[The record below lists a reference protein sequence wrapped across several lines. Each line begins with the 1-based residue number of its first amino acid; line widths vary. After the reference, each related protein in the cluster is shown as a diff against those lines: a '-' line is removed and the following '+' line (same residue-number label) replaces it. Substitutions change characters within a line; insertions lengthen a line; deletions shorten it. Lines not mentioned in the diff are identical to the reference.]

1 MMGIWSKKSMNLWIT
16 SIGWLFLGAGW
27 SLAAKAEGSLALEL
41 SPPVE
46 TLVPDAG
53 PVTLTVRH
61 LDGEGN
67 PAGPATIRLRI
78 RTPDEN
84 PWLSTDF
91 PVVENTLLLDQEL
104 VARGGEASVSIVL
117 PIRGTYTVAAEVTS
131 GGDHPSVLHE
141 ATTEKDAPS
150 PNLSHTWQ
158 VTLSE
163 HPHKI
168 QRATWLLCGLALVGA
183 VCGLILGREYRLE
196 RKTALSL
203 ILGCLSFSFGAET
216 TWAHGGHD
224 HSKPKQV
231 LSEPA
236 AGGLSISLVTPAPR
250 VGQLSSLRISW
261 PKSTPVP
268 DELVYDLEVVRLE
281 DGLSVAQARLA
292 APSGEVTWQSQLFD
306 GTEYQARVKA
316 VLLPAAQVG
325 DQVHQGGRD
334 TGSPWATLNFEVEPV
349 APPAKS
355 VLKGMVLLMG
365 VFCLGMALAFWMVSG
380 LGPRRLAV
388 EVSRPA

>member
-1 MMGIWSKKSMNLWIT
+1 MGVWSKESMNVWIA
-16 SIGWLFLGAGW
+16 SIGLAFLGWGW
-27 SLAAKAEGSLALEL
+27 SLAAKAESSLELQL

-53 PVTLTVRH
+53 PVTMTVRH
-61 LDGEGN
+61 LDGEGK
-67 PAGPATIRLRI
+67 PAGPVNIRLRI

-104 VARGGEASVSIVL
+104 VARGGEASVSLVL
-117 PIRGTYTVAAEVTS
+117 PIRGTYSVEAEVTP
-131 GGDHPSVLHE
+131 GGDLPSGLQKV
-141 ATTEKDAPS
+141 ATDRGTPTAS
-150 PNLSHTWQ
+150 LAHTWQ

-168 QRATWLLCGLALVGA
+168 QRATWLLCGLAFVGA
-183 VCGLILGREYRLE
+183 LCGLILGREYRLE
-196 RKTALSL
+196 RKAALSL
-203 ILGCLSFSFGAET
+203 ILGCLSLAFSAET
-216 TWAHGGHD
+216 SWAHGGHG
-224 HSKPKQV
+224 HAKPKPIF
-231 LSEPA
+231 SETA
-236 AGGLSISLVTPAPR
+236 AGGLCISLVTPAPR
-250 VGQLSSLRISW
+250 VGELSSLRISW
-261 PKSTPVP
+261 PQSTPVP
-268 DELVYDLEVVRLE
+268 DNLVYDLEVVRLE
-281 DGLSVAQARLA
+281 DGLSVVQARLA

-316 VLLPAAQVG
+316 LSSPASRVRDQG
-325 DQVHQGGRD
+325 DLGGQGAGV
-334 TGSPWATLNFEVEPV
+334 PKATLNFEVEPV

-380 LGPRRLAV
+380 FGQRHLAR

>member
-1 MMGIWSKKSMNLWIT
+1 MGIWSKESMNLWIA
-16 SIGWLFLGAGW
+16 SIGLGFFWVGW
-27 SLAAKAEGSLALEL
+27 SLAAKAESSLALEL

-117 PIRGTYTVAAEVTS
+117 PIRGTYTVAAEVTP

-168 QRATWLLCGLALVGA
+168 HRATWLLCGLALVGA

-196 RKTALSL
+196 RKAALSL
-203 ILGCLSFSFGAET
+203 FLGCLSLPFGAET
-216 TWAHGGHD
+216 SWAHGGHG
-224 HSKPKQV
+224 HAKPKQV
-231 LSEPA
+231 STELS
-236 AGGLSISLVTPAPR
+236 AGGLSISLVSPAPR
-250 VGQLSSLRISW
+250 VGELSSLRISW
-261 PKSTPVP
+261 TQSTPVP
-268 DELVYDLEVVRLE
+268 DNLVYDLEVVRIE
-281 DGLSVAQARLA
+281 DGLAVVQARLA

-316 VLLPAAQVG
+316 LSSPAS
-325 DQVHQGGRD
+325 QVHDQGDLGGQGAEFPR
-334 TGSPWATLNFEVEPV
+334 ATLNFEVEPV

-355 VLKGMVLLMG
+355 VLNGMVLLMG

-380 LGPRRLAV
+380 LGPRRLAA

>member
-1 MMGIWSKKSMNLWIT
+1 MMGIWSKKSMNLWIA
-16 SIGWLFLGAGW
+16 SIGWSFLGAGW
-27 SLAAKAEGSLALEL
+27 SLAAKAESSLSLEL

-61 LDGEGN
+61 LDGAGK
-67 PAGPATIRLRI
+67 PAGPANIRLRI
-78 RTPDEN
+78 RTPDEH

-104 VARGGEASVSIVL
+104 VARAGEASVSLVL
-117 PIRGTYTVAAEVTS
+117 PIRGTYTVAAEVTH
-131 GGDHPSVLHE
+131 GGDLPSSLQK
-141 ATTEKDAPS
+141 AASEKDEPS
-150 PNLSHTWQ
+150 TNLSQTWQ

-183 VCGLILGREYRLE
+183 VCGLILGREHRLE
-196 RKTALSL
+196 RQVALSL
-203 ILGCLSFSFGAET
+203 ILVCLSLPFGAET
-216 TWAHGGHD
+216 SWAHGSHSHD
-224 HSKPKQV
+224 KPKKI

-236 AGGLSISLVTPAPR
+236 VGDLSISLVTPAPR
-250 VGQLSSLRISW
+250 VGELSSLRISW
-261 PKSTPVP
+261 PQSTPVP
-268 DELVYDLEVVRLE
+268 ADLMYDLEVVRLE
-281 DGLSVAQARLA
+281 DGLAVVQARLA
-292 APSGEVTWQSQLFD
+292 APTGEVTWQSQLFD

-316 VLLPAAQVG
+316 LSSPASQVRDQG
-325 DQVHQGGRD
+325 DLGTQGKEVQ
-334 TGSPWATLNFEVEPV
+334 SATLNFEVEPV

-380 LGPRRLAV
+380 WGLRRLPA